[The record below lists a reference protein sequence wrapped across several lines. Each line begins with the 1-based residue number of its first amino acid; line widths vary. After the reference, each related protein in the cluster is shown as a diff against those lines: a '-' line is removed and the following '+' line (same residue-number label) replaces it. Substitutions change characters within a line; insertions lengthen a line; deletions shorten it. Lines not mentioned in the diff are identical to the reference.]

1 MGVQILD
8 IMLKLQDTASSLQ
21 DAVKNFNQGLLQGKN
36 KEKEE
41 TCPHRI
47 KQTKNRKTIV
57 VNCRECEAGSSLND
71 SHCRKN
77 IFEILQKE
85 IHADCLVLSR
95 LYERD
100 YEGKSLSLLYA
111 LAGFKGTIVAYRST
125 EIVPD
130 TCARQEKKKCEL
142 ERKEIIASLAETV
155 EADPLKAR
163 LELRE
168 VIEGEISGRVPHATP
183 VCLAC
188 SEGFYHILDEMEEK
202 ISCFPE
208 VSVLKKYGYCLA
220 TGWSGELESVEEK
233 ENRAEKKI
241 ERSEEKLWKKA
252 KGKIKGKEGKK
263 TGSLIENVSGEATP
277 ASLSRLIPHATPF
290 TDKKKKEKKKDRFAN
305 NISNSTYFTDN
316 FFDYESRIKSHVR
329 PPFSSSRIYTEAP
342 ENTEFL
348 ECYDIN
354 GREGRNLEVSI
365 YRYTDRPEKLY
376 MIRPPEY
383 NMRQEELRLLEKVR
397 RRMILHRPKDL
408 AFADPTGAREYFKR
422 MAKALLAE
430 ELLES
435 GKACSPDKLES
446 YADLLARY
454 TNGLG
459 IVEDLLSDLRITDVY
474 INAPADTNPVH
485 VVMEGEECTSNVFLS
500 QDDLDALVSRFRTIS
515 GRPFGEAVPVL
526 ELNLEA
532 FGVRVSV
539 IGDPLSANGLAYAFR
554 KHSLTPWTLPKLI
567 NTGSISPFAAG
578 FLSFLMDGQASVLVA
593 GEVGAGK
600 TSLLS
605 AMLLEIPQK
614 YRILTIED
622 THELPTE
629 ELQELG
635 WKVQGMSSQS
645 SVLKSGAEMSP
656 ETALRAA
663 LRLGSSSL
671 VLGEVRGPEV
681 KVLYEAM
688 QVGNAGNSVIGTI
701 HGSSVENVYERIV
714 HTLGVPP
721 ASFKATDA
729 VIICSG
735 IRLGGSMKKLKRVSR
750 IAEVTSAV
758 MEDPEPSEIFT
769 DIMYY
774 DASQDCLLTGEV
786 LEQGQSELIGKIA
799 RKWGI
804 TIDSALKNIELR
816 TRIKER
822 IAAEGVH
829 RPFLLEAEA
838 VSEANNMFW
847 LLSDSIKPD
856 KRTQAENNTKAGNS
870 TKIINKTKASNRS
883 GFGIDS
889 DNPEP
894 SSGAN
899 LEELYRHWETW
910 FGNFVKERDGAG
922 KRPSEEKRQLENR
935 QPSEEKQLSK
945 EKQLSEKKQLSE
957 ENQLPEINTTV

>member
-1 MGVQILD
+1 V
-8 IMLKLQDTASSLQ
+8 
-21 DAVKNFNQGLLQGKN
+21 
-36 KEKEE
+36 
-41 TCPHRI
+41 
-47 KQTKNRKTIV
+47 
-57 VNCRECEAGSSLND
+57 
-71 SHCRKN
+71 
-77 IFEILQKE
+77 EI
-85 IHADCLVLSR
+85 
-95 LYERD
+95 
-100 YEGKSLSLLYA
+100 
-111 LAGFKGTIVAYRST
+111 
-125 EIVPD
+125 
-130 TCARQEKKKCEL
+130 
-142 ERKEIIASLAETV
+142 
-155 EADPLKAR
+155 DPLKAKFK
-163 LELRE
+163 LRE
-168 VIEGEISGRVPHATP
+168 LVNRKMQEKFSDALPA
-183 VCLAC
+183 CSAC
-188 SEGFYHILDEMEEK
+188 SESFLRVLNEIEGKISCVPEAPSVPFVKKPAYCLAADCFEGLKDEKEKTNYFDEEAGRKPQTRLKIGGRKANKTESMIEK
-202 ISCFPE
+202 IS
-208 VSVLKKYGYCLA
+208 
-220 TGWSGELESVEEK
+220 
-233 ENRAEKKI
+233 
-241 ERSEEKLWKKA
+241 
-252 KGKIKGKEGKK
+252 
-263 TGSLIENVSGEATP
+263 GEAIP
-277 ASLSRLIPHATPF
+277 ATLSGILLSGISLSEISLSRLVSHPVRRRDERKEKNEEKIWE
-290 TDKKKKEKKKDRFAN
+290 KKEVQKNSKPVKGPAN
-305 NISNSTYFTDN
+305 SIDPADI
-316 FFDYESRIKSHVR
+316 FFDYESQIKSHVR

-354 GREGRNLEVSI
+354 RREGRKLEISI

-383 NMRQEELRLLEKVR
+383 NLRQEELRLLEKVR
-397 RRMILHRPKDL
+397 KKMILNRPKDL
-408 AFADPTGAREYFKR
+408 AFTDPVGAREYFKR
-422 MAKALLAE
+422 MAKDLLSK
-430 ELLES
+430 ELLEKE
-435 GKACSPDKLES
+435 KACNPDELES

-459 IVEDLLSDLRITDVY
+459 IVEDLLSDSRITDVY

-500 QDDLDALVSRFRTIS
+500 QDDLDSLVSRFRTIS

-554 KHSLTPWTLPKLI
+554 KHSLRPWTLPKLI
-567 NTGSISPFAAG
+567 NTGSVSPFAAG
-578 FLSFLMDGQASVLVA
+578 FLSFLMDGQASILVA

-629 ELQELG
+629 DLQRLG
-635 WKVQGMSSQS
+635 WKVQCMSSQS

-656 ETALRAA
+656 EIALRAA

-701 HGSSVENVYERIV
+701 HGSSVENVYERVV

-735 IRLGGSMKKLKRVSR
+735 IRPGGSMRKVKRVSR
-750 IAEVTSAV
+750 ISEVTCACI
-758 MEDPEPSEIFT
+758 EDLEPSEIFT

-774 DASQDCLLTGEV
+774 EPSGDCLIPGEA

-804 TIDSALKNIELR
+804 TIDTALRNIELR
-816 TRIKER
+816 ARMKER
-822 IAAEGVH
+822 IAIEGV
-829 RPFLLEAEA
+829 RMPFLLEAEA

-847 LLSDSIKPD
+847 LLSDSIKAD
-856 KRTQAENNTKAGNS
+856 KRANTGS
-870 TKIINKTKASNRS
+870 GNKTDNGTGAHSRDTSGGRIGAGRS
-883 GFGIDS
+883 GS
-889 DNPEP
+889 EPCQESNPE
-894 SSGAN
+894 AY
-899 LEELYRHWETW
+899 LEELYSQWEKW
-910 FGNFVKERDGAG
+910 FESFVRDRVGT
-922 KRPSEEKRQLENR
+922 
-935 QPSEEKQLSK
+935 EKQK
-945 EKQLSEKKQLSE
+945 RTEKQGTIK
-957 ENQLPEINTTV
+957 QLPEEEQLPEMKLNA

>member
-1 MGVQILD
+1 M
-8 IMLKLQDTASSLQ
+8 
-21 DAVKNFNQGLLQGKN
+21 
-36 KEKEE
+36 
-41 TCPHRI
+41 
-47 KQTKNRKTIV
+47 
-57 VNCRECEAGSSLND
+57 
-71 SHCRKN
+71 
-77 IFEILQKE
+77 
-85 IHADCLVLSR
+85 
-95 LYERD
+95 
-100 YEGKSLSLLYA
+100 
-111 LAGFKGTIVAYRST
+111 
-125 EIVPD
+125 
-130 TCARQEKKKCEL
+130 
-142 ERKEIIASLAETV
+142 
-155 EADPLKAR
+155 
-163 LELRE
+163 
-168 VIEGEISGRVPHATP
+168 
-183 VCLAC
+183 
-188 SEGFYHILDEMEEK
+188 
-202 ISCFPE
+202 SCFPD
-208 VSVLKKYGYCLA
+208 VPVTKKSGYCSA
-220 TGWSGELESVEEK
+220 ASWLESRK
-233 ENRAEKKI
+233 ENRKGFEEKSGKKVKITTGRKPGKKI
-241 ERSEEKLWKKA
+241 
-252 KGKIKGKEGKK
+252 GN
-263 TGSLIENVSGEATP
+263 LIENTSGEITP
-277 ASLSRLIPHATPF
+277 AFFSRIISFSFPVAG
-290 TDKKKKEKKKDRFAN
+290 KKQKNSRQENQSPENRKSENKRSENRRSENQRPGNKRSESVRTENEKPD
-305 NISNSTYFTDN
+305 DN

-348 ECYDIN
+348 ECYDIR
-354 GREGRNLEVSI
+354 GGEGRNLEVTI
-365 YRYTDRPEKLY
+365 YRYTDRPERLY

-383 NMRQEELRLLEKVR
+383 NLKQEELRFLEKVR
-397 RRMILHRPKDL
+397 RKMIRHRPKDL
-408 AFADPTGAREYFKR
+408 AFADPTGAREYFKC
-422 MAKALLAE
+422 MAKDLLGE

-435 GKACSPDKLES
+435 GKACNPDELES
-446 YADLLARY
+446 YADLLAKY

-459 IVEDLLSDLRITDVY
+459 IVEDLLSDSRITDVY

-485 VVMEGEECTSNVFLS
+485 VVLEGEECTSNIFLS
-500 QDDLDALVSRFRTIS
+500 QDDLDSLVSRFRTIS

-600 TSLLS
+600 TSLMS

-629 ELQELG
+629 QLQELG
-635 WKVQGMSSQS
+635 WKVQGMSSHS

-701 HGSSVENVYERIV
+701 HGSSVENIYERVV

-735 IRLGGSMKKLKRVSR
+735 IRPGGSMKKLKRVSR
-750 IAEVTSAV
+750 IAEVTGTSI
-758 MEDPEPSEIFT
+758 EDPEPSELFR

-774 DASQDCLLTGEV
+774 DAAQDCLLAGEV

-804 TIDSALKNIELR
+804 SIDSALKNIELR

-822 IAAEGVH
+822 IAAEGIH

-847 LLSDSIKPD
+847 LLSDSIK
-856 KRTQAENNTKAGNS
+856 AGSRRFETDNEP
-870 TKIINKTKASNRS
+870 ASR
-883 GFGIDS
+883 D
-889 DNPEP
+889 ET
-894 SSGAN
+894 
-899 LEELYRHWETW
+899 EELYRQWETW
-910 FGNFVKERDGAG
+910 FENFSRVCTGAEKKGIGKKGTGKQLAKERLTVQE
-922 KRPSEEKRQLENR
+922 KRPI
-935 QPSEEKQLSK
+935 EEKQTAEVKQLTREKLLEK
-945 EKQLSEKKQLSE
+945 EKQLQETK
-957 ENQLPEINTTV
+957 ITA

>member
-1 MGVQILD
+1 
-8 IMLKLQDTASSLQ
+8 MLKLQDAASSLQ
-21 DAVKNFNQGLLQGKN
+21 EAVKSFNQGVLQGK
-36 KEKEE
+36 KKEE
-41 TCPHRI
+41 EENCPHRI

-57 VNCRECEAGSSLND
+57 INCRECEAGSSLND

-77 IFEILQKE
+77 VFGILQKE

-111 LAGFKGTIVAYRST
+111 LAGFKGTIAAYRSV
-125 EIVPD
+125 EVVPEACD
-130 TCARQEKKKCEL
+130 RQEKNKCEL
-142 ERKEIIASLAETV
+142 ERKKIIASLAETV
-155 EADPLKAR
+155 ETDPLKAR
-163 LELRE
+163 SELRE
-168 VIEGEISGRVPHATP
+168 ITKKMFARAPDAAP
-183 VCLAC
+183 VCVAC
-188 SEGFYHILDEMEEK
+188 SEGFYSTLNEIEKK

-208 VSVLKKYGYCLA
+208 VPSVPVIKKSGYCLS
-220 TGWSGELESVEEK
+220 SGLLEGLKDEK
-233 ENRAEKKI
+233 EKVNNSEGLARVNSKSKLKLKI
-241 ERSEEKLWKKA
+241 GGKA
-252 KGKIKGKEGKK
+252 GTK
-263 TGSLIENVSGEATP
+263 TENLIENISGEVTP
-277 ASLSRLIPHATPF
+277 ASLAGISLSKLVSHPVRGE
-290 TDKKKKEKKKDRFAN
+290 DKEKKEKAEGNKKGKFAD
-305 NISNSTYFTDN
+305 NSTNPTDITDT

-365 YRYTDRPEKLY
+365 YCYTDRPEKLY

-383 NMRQEELRLLEKVR
+383 NLRLEKVR
-397 RRMILHRPKDL
+397 RRMIRHRPKDL

-422 MAKALLAE
+422 MAKALLGE

-435 GKACSPDKLES
+435 GKACSPDELES

-485 VVMEGEECTSNVFLS
+485 VVMDGEECTSNVFLS

-515 GRPFGEAVPVL
+515 GRPFGEAIPVL

-578 FLSFLMDGQASVLVA
+578 LLSFLMDGQASVLVA

-701 HGSSVENVYERIV
+701 HGSSVENVYERVV

-735 IRLGGSMKKLKRVSR
+735 IRPGGSMRKVKRVSR
-750 IAEVTSAV
+750 IAEVTCACI
-758 MEDPEPSEIFT
+758 EELEPSEIFT

-774 DASQDCLLTGEV
+774 DPSQDCLLAGEV

-804 TIDSALKNIELR
+804 TIDTAMKNIELR
-816 TRIKER
+816 ARIKEK
-822 IAAEGVH
+822 IADEGD
-829 RPFLLEAEA
+829 RMPFLLEAET

-847 LLSDSIKPD
+847 LLSDSIK
-856 KRTQAENNTKAGNS
+856 AG
-870 TKIINKTKASNRS
+870 RP
-883 GFGIDS
+883 GFETAPKS
-889 DNPEP
+889 
-894 SSGAN
+894 SSGTY
-899 LEELYRHWETW
+899 LEELYRQWEIW
-910 FGNFVKERDGAG
+910 FENFVREWSGIG
-922 KRPSEEKRQLENR
+922 KQGFGRQIPEENQL
-935 QPSEEKQLSK
+935 SEEKQLSK
-945 EKQLSEKKQLSE
+945 VK
-957 ENQLPEINTTV
+957 IAA

>member
-1 MGVQILD
+1 M
-8 IMLKLQDTASSLQ
+8 
-21 DAVKNFNQGLLQGKN
+21 
-36 KEKEE
+36 
-41 TCPHRI
+41 
-47 KQTKNRKTIV
+47 
-57 VNCRECEAGSSLND
+57 
-71 SHCRKN
+71 
-77 IFEILQKE
+77 
-85 IHADCLVLSR
+85 
-95 LYERD
+95 
-100 YEGKSLSLLYA
+100 LYA
-111 LAGFKGTIVAYRST
+111 LAGFKGTIAAYRSI
-125 EIVPD
+125 EVVPGECD
-130 TCARQEKKKCEL
+130 RQEKRKCEL
-142 ERKEIIASLAETV
+142 ERKEIISSLAEIV
-155 EADPLKAR
+155 ETDPLKAR
-163 LELRE
+163 LKLRE
-168 VIEGEISGRVPHATP
+168 KINEKMSVNEKMSARGPDTYS
-183 VCLAC
+183 VCSTC
-188 SEGFYHILDEMEEK
+188 SEDFYRILKEILEK

-208 VSVLKKYGYCLA
+208 VPDVPAIKKSIHCLEP
-220 TGWSGELESVEEK
+220 WWLEDLEDEK
-233 ENRAEKKI
+233 EKGNN
-241 ERSEEKLWKKA
+241 SEEETGRNSKLKLKLKTGEKA
-252 KGKIKGKEGKK
+252 GKK
-263 TGSLIENVSGEATP
+263 TESLIENTSGKASP
-277 ASLSRLIPHATPF
+277 ASLSNISPSRLFLHSVREK
-290 TDKKKKEKKKDRFAN
+290 DKKKEKTEESKESKFVNNSAN
-305 NISNSTYFTDN
+305 SKGFTDT

-383 NMRQEELRLLEKVR
+383 NLRQEELRLLEKVR
-397 RRMILHRPKDL
+397 RKMIRHRPKDL

-422 MAKALLAE
+422 MAKALLGE

-435 GKACSPDKLES
+435 GKACSPDELES

-515 GRPFGEAVPVL
+515 GRPFGEAIPVL

-567 NTGSISPFAAG
+567 NTGSVSPFAAG
-578 FLSFLMDGQASVLVA
+578 LLSFLMDGQASVLVA

-735 IRLGGSMKKLKRVSR
+735 IRPGGSMRKVKRVSR
-750 IAEVTSAV
+750 IAEVTCACI
-758 MEDPEPSEIFT
+758 EELEPSEIFT
-769 DIMYY
+769 DIMCY
-774 DASQDCLLTGEV
+774 DPSQDCLLAGEV

-804 TIDSALKNIELR
+804 TIDIAMKNIELR
-816 TRIKER
+816 ARIKEKIAIEGTR
-822 IAAEGVH
+822 I
-829 RPFLLEAEA
+829 PYLLEAEA

-847 LLSDSIKPD
+847 LLSDSTKMN
-856 KRTQAENNTKAGNS
+856 KRTVTGNRTSSKADFEN
-870 TKIINKTKASNRS
+870 RPES
-883 GFGIDS
+883 GS
-889 DNPEP
+889 EVY
-894 SSGAN
+894 
-899 LEELYRHWETW
+899 LEELYRQWELW
-910 FGNFVKERDGAG
+910 FENFIREQSREENQKVGRQL
-922 KRPSEEKRQLENR
+922 PEEK
-935 QPSEEKQLSK
+935 QPSEEKD
-945 EKQLSEKKQLSE
+945 
-957 ENQLPEINTTV
+957 LPETQIAA

>member
-1 MGVQILD
+1 MV
-8 IMLKLQDTASSLQ
+8 KFQDAASSLQ
-21 DAVKNFNQGLLQGKN
+21 EAVKSFNPGVLQGK
-36 KEKEE
+36 KKEEEKEE
-41 TCPHRI
+41 TCSHRI

-57 VNCRECEAGSSLND
+57 IKCKECEFGSTLND

-77 IFEILQKE
+77 IFGILQKE
-85 IHADCLVLSR
+85 IHADCLILSR

-100 YEGKSLSLLYA
+100 YEGKSLSMLYA
-111 LAGFKGTIVAYRST
+111 LAGFKGTIAAYRSIEVVSEACT
-125 EIVPD
+125 
-130 TCARQEKKKCEL
+130 RQEKKKCEL

-155 EADPLKAR
+155 ETDPLKAR
-163 LELRE
+163 LDLKKIIHEKMLTKLPDTSSACFVCFEDFYR
-168 VIEGEISGRVPHATP
+168 VLNEIA
-183 VCLAC
+183 
-188 SEGFYHILDEMEEK
+188 EK
-202 ISCFPE
+202 MSCFPE
-208 VSVLKKYGYCLA
+208 VPSVPVIKKSGHCSA
-220 TGWSGELESVEEK
+220 SGWLEGLENEK
-233 ENRAEKKI
+233 ENRNNL
-241 ERSEEKLWKKA
+241 EENAGKSSKLKLEIRGR
-252 KGKIKGKEGKK
+252 KGKKDR
-263 TGSLIENVSGEATP
+263 SLTENISGEAIP
-277 ASLSRLIPHATPF
+277 ASLSKISLSGLVSHSVRGE
-290 TDKKKKEKKKDRFAN
+290 DKKKKEKIEENKKGKFAGD
-305 NISNSTYFTDN
+305 SKKFTDSTDT
-316 FFDYESRIKSHVR
+316 FFDYESQIKSHVR

-383 NMRQEELRLLEKVR
+383 NLKQEELRLLEKVR
-397 RRMILHRPKDL
+397 RRMIKHRPKDL

-422 MAKALLAE
+422 MAKALLGE

-435 GKACSPDKLES
+435 GKACNPDELES

-515 GRPFGEAVPVL
+515 GRPFGEAIPVL

-539 IGDPLSANGLAYAFR
+539 IGDPLSVNGLAYAFR

-567 NTGSISPFAAG
+567 STGSISPFAAG
-578 FLSFLMDGQASVLVA
+578 LLSFLMDGQASALVA

-701 HGSSVENVYERIV
+701 HGSSVENVYERVV

-735 IRLGGSMKKLKRVSR
+735 IRPGGSMRKVKRVSR
-750 IAEVTSAV
+750 IAEVTCACI
-758 MEDPEPSEIFT
+758 EELEPSEIFT

-774 DASQDCLLTGEV
+774 DPSQDCLLAGEA

-799 RKWGI
+799 RKWGV
-804 TIDSALKNIELR
+804 TIDTALKNIELR
-816 TRIKER
+816 ARIKEK
-822 IAAEGVH
+822 IAVEGAH
-829 RPFLLEAEA
+829 LPFLLEAEA

-847 LLSDSIKPD
+847 LLSDSI
-856 KRTQAENNTKAGNS
+856 QAN
-870 TKIINKTKASNRS
+870 IKTKENRKAREGSKASSRS
-883 GFGIDS
+883 GFENS
-889 DNPEP
+889 PE
-894 SSGAN
+894 SGLEVY
-899 LEELYRHWETW
+899 LEELYRQWEIW
-910 FGNFVKERDGAG
+910 FENFVRERAVTGNQKIG
-922 KRPSEEKRQLENR
+922 RQLPEER
-935 QPSEEKQLSK
+935 QLSEEKQL
-945 EKQLSEKKQLSE
+945 
-957 ENQLPEINTTV
+957 PEIKIIS

>member
-1 MGVQILD
+1 MV
-8 IMLKLQDTASSLQ
+8 KLQDAAESLQ
-21 DAVKNFNQGLLQGKN
+21 EAVKNFNLDALQGKK
-36 KEKEE
+36 KEEEE

-57 VNCRECEAGSSLND
+57 INCRECESGSSLND

-77 IFEILQKE
+77 IFGILQKE

-111 LAGFKGTIVAYRST
+111 LAGFKGTIAAYRSIEVVSEACT
-125 EIVPD
+125 
-130 TCARQEKKKCEL
+130 RQEKKNCEL
-142 ERKEIIASLAETV
+142 ERKKIISSLVETV
-155 EADPLKAR
+155 ETDPLKAR
-163 LELRE
+163 LDLRE
-168 VIEGEISGRVPHATP
+168 IIHGKMPSEFQDTSP
-183 VCLAC
+183 AC
-188 SEGFYHILDEMEEK
+188 SACFERFCLILNEIEK
-202 ISCFPE
+202 KMSCFPE
-208 VSVLKKYGYCLA
+208 IPAVPASKKSTYCLA
-220 TGWSGELESVEEK
+220 PWCSEGLEKEKEDANNLEEK
-233 ENRAEKKI
+233 AEKK
-241 ERSEEKLWKKA
+241 SNLKLKL
-252 KGKIKGKEGKK
+252 KIGARAGRKNE
-263 TGSLIENVSGEATP
+263 SMIENTSGEASP
-277 ASLSRLIPHATPF
+277 VSLSRITFSGFVSHSVR
-290 TDKKKKEKKKDRFAN
+290 KKDIEKKENKKGK
-305 NISNSTYFTDN
+305 FTDN
-316 FFDYESRIKSHVR
+316 SANSTGFTDCFFDYESRIKSHVR

-354 GREGRNLEVSI
+354 RREGRNLEVSI

-383 NMRQEELRLLEKVR
+383 NLKQEELRLLEKVR
-397 RRMILHRPKDL
+397 RRMIKHRPKDL
-408 AFADPTGAREYFKR
+408 AFAAPTGAREYFKR
-422 MAKALLAE
+422 MAKALLGE

-435 GKACSPDKLES
+435 GKACSPEELES

-485 VVMEGEECTSNVFLS
+485 VVMEGEECASNVFLS

-515 GRPFGEAVPVL
+515 GRPFGEAIPVL

-578 FLSFLMDGQASVLVA
+578 LLSFLMDGQASVLVA

-701 HGSSVENVYERIV
+701 HGSSVENVYERVV

-729 VIICSG
+729 VVICSG
-735 IRLGGSMKKLKRVSR
+735 IRPGGSMRKVKRVSR
-750 IAEVTSAV
+750 IAEVTSACI
-758 MEDPEPSEIFT
+758 EELEPSEIFT

-774 DASQDCLLTGEV
+774 DPSQDCLLAGEA

-804 TIDSALKNIELR
+804 TIDTAMKNIELR
-816 TRIKER
+816 ARIKEKIAVEGIR
-822 IAAEGVH
+822 I
-829 RPFLLEAEA
+829 PFLLEAEA

-847 LLSDSIKPD
+847 LLSDSVK
-856 KRTQAENNTKAGNS
+856 ANTGTRETPKEKESGKLS
-870 TKIINKTKASNRS
+870 SNS
-883 GFGIDS
+883 GFETS
-889 DNPEP
+889 PEP
-894 SSGAN
+894 SSEVY
-899 LEELYRHWETW
+899 LEELYRQWEIW
-910 FGNFVKERDGAG
+910 FENFIRERAG
-922 KRPSEEKRQLENR
+922 TENQRKKSKLPEEKILAEGKTLSEEKHTLET
-935 QPSEEKQLSK
+935 KM
-945 EKQLSEKKQLSE
+945 
-957 ENQLPEINTTV
+957 TV

>member
-1 MGVQILD
+1 
-8 IMLKLQDTASSLQ
+8 MLKLQEAKSSLCE
-21 DAVKNFNQGLLQGKN
+21 AVKNFNPGVLQGK
-36 KEKEE
+36 KTEEEK
-41 TCPHRI
+41 TCPRRI
-47 KQTKNRKTIV
+47 KQTKNRKTILI
-57 VNCRECEAGSSLND
+57 NCRECESGSSLND

-77 IFEILQKE
+77 IFDILQKE
-85 IHADCLVLSR
+85 VHADCLVLSR

-111 LAGFKGTIVAYRST
+111 LAGFKGTIAAYRSIEVVSKVCT
-125 EIVPD
+125 
-130 TCARQEKKKCEL
+130 RQEKKKCEL
-142 ERKEIIASLAETV
+142 ERKEIIASLADIVET
-155 EADPLKAR
+155 DPLKAR

-168 VIEGEISGRVPHATP
+168 IINGKKPAKVPDSDPA
-183 VCLAC
+183 CYAC
-188 SEGFYHILDEMEEK
+188 SENFYRILKEITEK
-202 ISCFPE
+202 MSCFPE
-208 VSVLKKYGYCLA
+208 ISAVSVAKK
-220 TGWSGELESVEEK
+220 SGHYPSSNWLEDSGSEK
-233 ENRAEKKI
+233 EKVNHPEEQAGKRSKLKLKIRGRAEKKI
-241 ERSEEKLWKKA
+241 
-252 KGKIKGKEGKK
+252 
-263 TGSLIENVSGEATP
+263 GSLIENTSGEATP
-277 ASLSRLIPHATPF
+277 ASLSRITLSGLVSHSIRGKNEKQKEKTGDSKKGIFVDNSTKF
-290 TDKKKKEKKKDRFAN
+290 TDSVK
-305 NISNSTYFTDN
+305 STDSIDT
-316 FFDYESRIKSHVR
+316 FFDYEGRIKSHVR

-354 GREGRNLEVSI
+354 GKEGRKLEISI
-365 YRYTDRPEKLY
+365 YRYTDRPERLY

-383 NMRQEELRLLEKVR
+383 NLRQEELRLLEKVR
-397 RRMILHRPKDL
+397 RRMIKNRPKDL

-422 MAKALLAE
+422 MAKALLEE

-435 GKACSPDKLES
+435 GKACTPDELES

-515 GRPFGEAVPVL
+515 GRPFGEAIPVL

-567 NTGSISPFAAG
+567 NTGSVSPFAAG
-578 FLSFLMDGQASVLVA
+578 LLSFLMDGQASVLVA

-701 HGSSVENVYERIV
+701 HGSSVENVYERVV

-729 VIICSG
+729 VIICSA
-735 IRLGGSMKKLKRVSR
+735 IRPGGSMRKVKRVSR
-750 IAEVTSAV
+750 IAEVTCACI
-758 MEDPEPSEIFT
+758 EELEPSEIFT
-769 DIMYY
+769 DIMHY
-774 DASQDCLLTGEV
+774 DPSQDCLLAGEA

-799 RKWGI
+799 RKWGV
-804 TIDSALKNIELR
+804 TIDTALKNIELR
-816 TRIKER
+816 ARIKEK
-822 IAAEGVH
+822 IAVEGA
-829 RPFLLEAEA
+829 RMPLLLEAEA

-847 LLSDSIKPD
+847 LLSDSIKANTRTRKNRKPD
-856 KRTQAENNTKAGNS
+856 EGG
-870 TKIINKTKASNRS
+870 KASSRPGFENTPES
-883 GFGIDS
+883 GS
-889 DNPEP
+889 EVY
-894 SSGAN
+894 
-899 LEELYRHWETW
+899 LEELYRQWEIW
-910 FGNFVKERDGAG
+910 FENFIRIRTGIENQRGAEDQRIERQFPEEKTPSEVKELTEVKITA
-922 KRPSEEKRQLENR
+922 
-935 QPSEEKQLSK
+935 
-945 EKQLSEKKQLSE
+945 
-957 ENQLPEINTTV
+957 